1 MFQSLFKLLAFAART
16 LSRLSFFPSRTRV
29 SEFHGVDA
37 PVLVRALRVL
47 VTRAAAAL
55 IESDALDEVGVKFL
69 RQ

>member
-1 MFQSLFKLLAFAART
+1 LLSQDTHTPCFART
-16 LSRLSFFPSRTRV
+16 RI
-29 SEFHGVDA
+29 SEFNGVDA

-47 VTRAAAAL
+47 VARGAAAL